1 MSGFLLVEWL
11 QGTNHPL
18 FPRVRIISS
27 WKPPTEEATILIR
40 NYYFS
45 LFSFI
50 STFLSQ
56 DFLLPGYKLWW
67 LKLNFS
73 VVKKCNFHLLSE
85 FGPRGQQWRRRGVN
99 FSNFIPGGWWGHQWW
114 GHRGPASIDIEDL
127 MIYCNAF
134 LDALASLRPMM
145 EIY

>member
-56 DFLLPGYKLWW
+56 DFLLMTQTRLFPD
-67 LKLNFS
+67 
-73 VVKKCNFHLLSE
+73 VKKCNFHLLSG
-85 FGPRGQQWRRRGVN
+85 FGPRGQQQWRRGVN

-134 LDALASLRPMM
+134 FDMLASLRPMM